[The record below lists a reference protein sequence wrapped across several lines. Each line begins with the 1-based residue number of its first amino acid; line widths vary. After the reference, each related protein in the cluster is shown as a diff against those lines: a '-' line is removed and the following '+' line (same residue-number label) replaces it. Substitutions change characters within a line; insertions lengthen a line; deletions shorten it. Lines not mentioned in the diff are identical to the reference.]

1 MTGARREQT
10 MFRSQRST
18 LGAGFLVF
26 AALTLSACGPAAPAP
41 QDDDDSPQTSA
52 EESSSDGDDGEDSG
66 EDSGDESMAT
76 FAGTG
81 VYTIGDDVP
90 YGGFQMQ
97 GEPAPVPDGCTWSIQ
112 DESGAIVVE
121 NQGAYAFLTDVPEY
135 VTFHT
140 DGCPEWE
147 QFE

>member
-1 MTGARREQT
+1 MRATHVRPI
-10 MFRSQRST
+10 
-18 LGAGFLVF
+18 GAGIIVLT
-26 AALTLSACGPAAPAP
+26 ALALSACGTGTPQPTSPNDAKEPSSAAQTPA
-41 QDDDDSPQTSA
+41 
-52 EESSSDGDDGEDSG
+52 DGE
-66 EDSGDESMAT
+66 EDADAAAEVTVS
-76 FAGTG
+76 GTG
-81 VYTIGDDVP
+81 VYKIGEEIP
-90 YGGFQMQ
+90 YGGFQMR

-112 DESGAIVVE
+112 DESGLVVVE

>member
-1 MTGARREQT
+1 MHTTRR
-10 MFRSQRST
+10 RSI
-18 LGAGFLVF
+18 AGGIVVLT
-26 AALTLSACGPAAPAP
+26 ALALSACGVGTPEPAAP
-41 QDDDDSPQTSA
+41 DDADEPSSA
-52 EESSSDGDDGEDSG
+52 EQAPAAEDDAAAEDSAG
-66 EDSGDESMAT
+66 VT
-76 FAGTG
+76 VAGTG
-81 VYTIGDDVP
+81 VYTIGGDIP
-90 YGGFQMQ
+90 YGGFQLH

-112 DESGAIVVE
+112 DESGGIVVE